1 MKNIF
6 VSIDF
11 SAASRNAC
19 KYAASLAEIFRS
31 KVTLVNVVP
40 DTLIIDEDAAEATI
54 NMHQEVVAANND
66 LMAKEIKT
74 LSKNHKTKIIGYVYE
89 GLPSDVIFEIANEF
103 NPDIII
109 MGMKGNGKSNS
120 VFGSTVTA
128 IVRKSSVPVLIIP
141 ERAPYQS
148 IDTITFATDFNP
160 GIEKD
165 NYSLLMK
172 IAKKYH
178 SFIQILNVQKKEMVI
193 KDEEFIGKM
202 RTFSVFTNEKHN
214 FNTIEDNSVVEG
226 INQFIRGNTSDMLV
240 MMAHRHSFFER
251 MIGKVHTTKM
261 SYETKMPLLILQ
273 NK

>member
-1 MKNIF
+1 MKNIL
-6 VSIDF
+6 VPIDF

-31 KVTLVNVVP
+31 KVTLINVVP
-40 DTLIIDEDAAEATI
+40 NTLIIDEEAAEATI
-54 NMHQEVVAANND
+54 NMHREVVAANND
-66 LMAKEIKT
+66 LMTKEIKT
-74 LSKNHKTKIIGYVYE
+74 LSKNHNAKIIGYVYE
-89 GLPSDVIFEIANEF
+89 GLSSDVILEIANEF

-109 MGMKGNGKSNS
+109 MGMKGKGKSNS

-141 ERAPYQS
+141 ENAFYQS
-148 IDTITFATDFNP
+148 IDTITFATDFNA

-178 SFIQILNVQKKEMVI
+178 SFIQILNVQKNEMEM

-202 RTFSVFTNEKHN
+202 RTSSVFTNEKHSFSTVQDKN
-214 FNTIEDNSVVEG
+214 VIEG
-226 INQFIRGNTSDMLV
+226 INEFIRESSSDLLV
-240 MMAHRHSFFER
+240 MMAHKHSFFER
-251 MIGKVHTTKM
+251 ILGKVHTKKM